1 MARRNNNKMTR
12 GSKLEPAVTELRF
25 NLPAVGAP
33 SYVDLNQINSLV
45 NRRFYRQGLVNAIQS
60 IEVQFTPL
68 VSGTPATGT
77 VTISK
82 MPSTWIF
89 SNAWQKS
96 FATWQRMNSEALEES
111 PSVRPRFLDF
121 KIYADAEHHQA
132 GFVQNMKPFSTATGI
147 GFPLTGEWEASKAS
161 IPLVS
166 PAGAFLPGE
175 TVEREFVGVGANYPG
190 ISPATGFN
198 ALSLVEGYAAS
209 RGLPNIVDPNTPA
222 DASDTGGGTPEN
234 WMTAIFNDG
243 TDQSADVLEDMV
255 TENNTAPYPFEN
267 GPIPGGGTYLDTLYP
282 GGANQ
287 FPGMQFHDKLLIT
300 TSTIGGSDTAIG
312 GLFPCGLLRFD
323 TSITGG
329 TAQVIIRLVPGA
341 HRGLMAA
348 SMLEM

>member
-12 GSKLEPAVTELRF
+12 GSKMEPAVTELRF
-25 NLPAVGAP
+25 NLPALGAP

-60 IEVQFTPL
+60 IEVQFTPN
-68 VSGTPATGT
+68 VSGTPATGV

-82 MPSTWIF
+82 MPSTWVF
-89 SNAWQKS
+89 ANSWQKS
-96 FATWQRMNSEALEES
+96 FAVWQRMNQEALEEV

-121 KIYADAEHHQA
+121 KIYADAEHHQL
-132 GFVQNMKPFSTATGI
+132 GYSSNMKPFSTSTGI
-147 GFPLTGEWEASKAS
+147 GVPALGEWLASKAS

-175 TVEREFVGVGANYPG
+175 TVEREFIGVGASYPG
-190 ISPATGFN
+190 VGPSGFD

-209 RGLPNIVDPNTPA
+209 RGLPQIADPNAPS
-222 DASDTGGGTPEN
+222 DSSDTGGGTPEN
-234 WMTAIFNDG
+234 WMSAIFNEG

-267 GPIPGGGTYLDTLYP
+267 GPTPAGGIYTDTQYP

-287 FPGMQFHDKLLIT
+287 FPGMQFHDRLLIT

-312 GLFPCGLLRFD
+312 GLFPCGLIRFD

-329 TAQVIIRLVPGA
+329 TAQVIIRLVPGT
-341 HRGLMAA
+341 HRGLMAQ